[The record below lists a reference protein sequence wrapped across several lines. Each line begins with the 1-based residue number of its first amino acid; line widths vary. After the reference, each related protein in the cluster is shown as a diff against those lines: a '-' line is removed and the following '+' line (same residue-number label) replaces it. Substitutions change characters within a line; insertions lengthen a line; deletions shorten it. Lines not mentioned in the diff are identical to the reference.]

1 MRHFLDD
8 IRYELRVLAK
18 APWFTLVVVATLAL
32 GIGVNVTLYSFVY
45 TILLRPLPFRDSSRI
60 AMIWTSMP
68 ELGFPRLLTSPADYS
83 DFLTAQKSFE
93 SVALFENHSFDLTG
107 NGEPESIPG
116 ARVSASLIPMLG
128 TEPFAGRTISAA
140 EDKPDQHIV
149 VLSYGLWQRRY
160 GGDRSILGK
169 SIFLDRQPYTVIGV
183 MPAGFVFPISGPLGN
198 SDPAEVWIPV
208 GLTSLE
214 MINRGAMYQFS
225 VLGKLKSGISLAQA
239 QSEAKIIGEE
249 IHKNYPA
256 RVLAALHNTSI
267 TFDVVSYHDAVA
279 GAMRMPL
286 LVLQGAVALLLLI
299 AFGNTANLLL
309 VRSASRQREMAVRAS
324 LGATRWQTARLT
336 LAEGVVLAFL
346 SGAVGGSLALLSRRL
361 LASLLPSSFPQTG
374 AVEMN
379 GPVMIFTLL
388 LCVAA
393 SLVFGLI
400 SMKKP
405 HKSNLQE
412 TLQQGGRTAGATRQ
426 RQRLHRLLV
435 VAQCG
440 IALMLLIGAGLLLR
454 SFSRLLKTDT
464 GFQASHIL
472 RATISLPL
480 EAYSQPHQL
489 RDFFQQALQKTSAIP
504 GVRIAGLSTDVPL
517 ESQEA
522 EMVHDADGYRGK
534 PDTLPSIVRSWIMG
548 DYLKTLGIPVLAGR
562 DFTPD
567 DTEKSLPVALISKD
581 LAQRLWPGESALGK
595 RLRVGPSVNLNVVGV
610 VGDVKDSSLTND
622 AQPHVY
628 TAYLQE
634 RDEILAVP
642 TWKTVRTM
650 NLVVHSNGDP
660 SNLIKPIQGAIWS
673 LDSQLAIT
681 NVGMLSE
688 DIQQSVAPQKFNLF
702 LLLTIA
708 FLAVFLAMIGIY
720 GVVSYTVTQRTQEV
734 GVRMALGATR
744 RSILIMILR
753 HGFVLAIVGIVL
765 GLGGAFALSRF
776 MESLLYGVTTT
787 DALTFSTAPALLL
800 LVALIACYLPAR
812 RAMSIEPNSALR
824 SE

>member
-1 MRHFLDD
+1 MRPFLDD

-18 APWFTLVVVATLAL
+18 VPGFTLVVVATLAL

-68 ELGFPRLLTSPADYS
+68 ELGFPQLLTSPPDYT
-83 DFLTAQKSFE
+83 DFVTAQKSFE
-93 SVALFENHSFDLTG
+93 SVALFENHSFDVTG

-116 ARVSASLIPMLG
+116 ARISASLIPMLG
-128 TEPFAGRTISAA
+128 VEPLAGRTMSAA
-140 EDKPDQHIV
+140 EDQPDQHVV

-160 GGDRSILGK
+160 GGDRGVLGK
-169 SIFLDRQPYTVIGV
+169 PIFLDRQPYVVIGV
-183 MPAGFVFPISGPLGN
+183 MPPSFVFPISGALGN
-198 SDPAEVWIPV
+198 SDPAEVWVPV
-208 GLTSLE
+208 GLSAPQI
-214 MINRGAMYQFS
+214 INRGAMYQFS
-225 VLGKLKSGISLAQA
+225 ILGKLKIGISLAQA
-239 QSEAKIIGEE
+239 QSEAKIIGEQ
-249 IHKNYPA
+249 IRKNYPA

-267 TFDVVSYHDAVA
+267 GFDVVSYHDAVA
-279 GAMRMPL
+279 GTMRMPL

-299 AFGNTANLLL
+299 AFANTAHLLL
-309 VRSASRQREMAVRAS
+309 VRSASRQREMAIRAS
-324 LGATRWQTARLT
+324 LGAAWWQTARLI
-336 LAEGVVLAFL
+336 LAEGIVLAFL
-346 SGAVGGSLALLSRRL
+346 SGAAGAGLALLSRHL

-374 AVEMN
+374 VVEMN

-400 SMKKP
+400 SMRAP
-405 HKSNLQE
+405 HRSNLQE

-426 RQRLHRLLV
+426 RQRLHGLLV

-454 SFSRLLKTDT
+454 SFSRLLKTNA
-464 GFQASHIL
+464 GFQSSHII

-489 RDFFQQALQKTSAIP
+489 RDFFQQVIQKTAAIP
-504 GVRIAGLSTDVPL
+504 GVHLAGLSTDVPL

-522 EMVHDADGYRGK
+522 EMVHDADGYHGK
-534 PDTLPSIVRSWIMG
+534 PDTLPSIVRSWVMG
-548 DYLKTLGIPVLAGR
+548 DYLKTLGIPVLSGR

-567 DTEKSLPVALISKD
+567 DTQKSLPVALISQG
-581 LAQRLWPGESALGK
+581 LAQRLWPGDSALGK
-595 RLRVGPSVNLNVVGV
+595 RFRVGPSVNLNVVGV
-610 VGDVKDSSLTND
+610 VGDVKDSSLSSD

-660 SNLIKPIQGAIWS
+660 SNLIKPIQGAIWN
-673 LDSQLAIT
+673 LDPQLAIT

-688 DIQQSVAPQKFNLF
+688 EIQQAVAPQKFNLF

-720 GVVSYTVTQRTQEV
+720 GVVSYTVTYRTQEV
-734 GVRMALGATR
+734 GVRMAMGATPR
-744 RSILIMILR
+744 LILIMILR
-753 HGFVLAIVGIVL
+753 HGFVLAIVGIIL

-776 MESLLYGVTTT
+776 MQSLLYGVTTT
-787 DALTFSTAPALLL
+787 DALTFSAAPALLL
-800 LVALIACYLPAR
+800 LVALIACYVPAR